1 MYSIVRPNKK
11 IWFLGIAPVIA
22 LGAIVLIYYNYT
34 QAVGLQKCAEYATS
48 ADKDLAQQLKN
59 SGIYLGT
66 TNYSF
71 KDNTCYEDI
80 NYGVDNP
87 QVTEGP
93 YSHGTVSYIENLYT
107 HEELD
112 TCTIFVATDAS
123 TDHCKKYFSD
133 FNRIF
138 YHLY

>member
-1 MYSIVRPNKK
+1 MHSTEELNKK
-11 IWFLGIAPVIA
+11 IWFLGIGVVIVLGVIA
-22 LGAIVLIYYNYT
+22 VIYYSYT
-34 QAVGLQKCAEYATS
+34 QAVGLEKCAEYGAV
-48 ADKDLAQQLKN
+48 ADKDLAQQLRD
-59 SGIYLGT
+59 SGIFLGK

-71 KDNTCYEDI
+71 KDNTCYEDV

-87 QVTEGP
+87 QVMGGP

-107 HEELD
+107 HEQID
-112 TCTIFVATDAS
+112 TCTIYVATDAS